1 MAVLNSSTF
10 YLHFWLKW
18 LHSVCSDYIITA
30 QIESQEEAK
39 SSSVFFL
46 QSAAKKLERGKKR
59 GKKNDLKT
67 EKTETG
73 KPNFTNSQTDIGY
86 MGEVGTG
93 GVSCCAFQTRSRRQW
108 WKQAWTVCCSSIL
121 LADKTTSRWRCQN
134 IWVWHMAVLQVWHTH
149 SSQLVCP
156 EDKPFCDLGLMI
168 WNCM

>member
-1 MAVLNSSTF
+1 MVTF
-10 YLHFWLKW
+10 CLFRLYYYSPNWITGRSKELLC
-18 LHSVCSDYIITA
+18 LLSPVCCKKA
-30 QIESQEEAK
+30 WEGEEK
-39 SSSVFFL
+39 
-46 QSAAKKLERGKKR
+46 

-86 MGEVGTG
+86 MGEVGMGGGG

>member
-93 GVSCCAFQTRSRRQW
+93 GGR
-108 WKQAWTVCCSSIL
+108 L
-121 LADKTTSRWRCQN
+121 LCIPDKVATS
-134 IWVWHMAVLQVWHTH
+134 VVKTSM
-149 SSQLVCP
+149 
-156 EDKPFCDLGLMI
+156 
-168 WNCM
+168 NCMLL

>member
-86 MGEVGTG
+86 MGEVGIG
-93 GVSCCAFQTRSRRQW
+93 GGG
-108 WKQAWTVCCSSIL
+108 KL
-121 LADKTTSRWRCQN
+121 LCIPDKVATS
-134 IWVWHMAVLQVWHTH
+134 VVKTSM
-149 SSQLVCP
+149 
-156 EDKPFCDLGLMI
+156 
-168 WNCM
+168 NCMLL